1 MTGCLP
7 ICIILMN
14 TVTQL
19 EMVFT
24 NCFHGNE
31 WICYYYT
38 MRVYHNRFILRY
50 FLCQFYLTTGLFE
63 RAGAITQ
70 PDITIH

>member
-14 TVTQL
+14 TATQL

-31 WICYYYT
+31 WICYYT
-38 MRVYHNRFILRY
+38 MRVS
-50 FLCQFYLTTGLFE
+50 QPFYYALLFMSIISDHWLFE
-63 RAGAITQ
+63 TAGAITQ